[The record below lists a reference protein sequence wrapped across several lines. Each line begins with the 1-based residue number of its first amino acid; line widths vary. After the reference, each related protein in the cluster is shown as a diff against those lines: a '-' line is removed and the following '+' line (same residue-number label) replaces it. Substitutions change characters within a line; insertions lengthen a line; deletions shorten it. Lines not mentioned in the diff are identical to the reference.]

1 MIVGESIENPNTEQ
15 DHKYEQNSV
24 SVSWENQKGKKT
36 DDLITPE
43 KQRESSLN
51 IISSKFNFVQGS
63 GAHTNR
69 VSKHEEL
76 DICYDTNKLF
86 ISQNLRHLQQL
97 LYIIL
102 PWFHKSKRLIS
113 RNRKE
118 AKTKMNF
125 ENHVY

>member
-51 IISSKFNFVQGS
+51 IISSKFNFASKGQV
-63 GAHTNR
+63 HTQ
-69 VSKHEEL
+69 
-76 DICYDTNKLF
+76 TG
-86 ISQNLRHLQQL
+86 
-97 LYIIL
+97 
-102 PWFHKSKRLIS
+102 
-113 RNRKE
+113 
-118 AKTKMNF
+118 
-125 ENHVY
+125 